1 MSIFE
6 SSSFLPR
13 VLLADAVISGATGLL
28 LLFGAGSLTAL
39 LGIPEDFMRYAGASL
54 LPFAGLVGYL
64 ATRKHPP
71 RPAVWAVIGYNVLW
85 ALDSALILMTGW
97 LAPSALGYAFVVAQ
111 ALVVALLAELQYFG
125 LRGSSVALA

>member
-1 MSIFE
+1 
-6 SSSFLPR
+6 
-13 VLLADAVISGATGLL
+13 
-28 LLFGAGSLTAL
+28 
-39 LGIPEDFMRYAGASL
+39 
-54 LPFAGLVGYL
+54 
-64 ATRKHPP
+64 
-71 RPAVWAVIGYNVLW
+71 VWAVIGYNVLW